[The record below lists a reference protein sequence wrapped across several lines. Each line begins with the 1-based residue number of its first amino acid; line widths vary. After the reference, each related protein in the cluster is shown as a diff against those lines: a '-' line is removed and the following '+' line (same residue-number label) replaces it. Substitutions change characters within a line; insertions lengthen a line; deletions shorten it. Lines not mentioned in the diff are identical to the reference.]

1 MNQSRFAK
9 FVAGGLLAGIASLA
23 SASPCDSALSSYE
36 SAISVGDTSQAEEI
50 ASNHPECFAGGA
62 ATSNTQLNATLF
74 SQAGA
79 ISRALASRLIAPAG
93 SPLASNGHAVKGVA
107 AGGMTSAWSVWA
119 NYDQTDS
126 NFSYTALNAFK
137 SRGANDIS
145 NSVLG
150 VDYAIASNMVVG
162 VSAAFDRGNAWGL
175 NTAPG
180 NTKNKSDT
188 DGYTIAPY
196 LGYQLSKEFALDVSA
211 GWGSSDFS
219 ATGGVKADVDR
230 WFAAGN
236 LTYSRWM
243 GNWQFNG
250 KASYLHGEED
260 VSDSRQNGV
269 KFVGTGSTNKLD
281 QVRLGAQAGYW
292 MNGFMPYA
300 GLSYTSNIHRSS
312 DTGDDPL
319 GRDSFVATLGLNFFS
334 LSSKM
339 TGGVFYEEE
348 LSRNNSN
355 NRLLSANI
363 NFRF

>member
-1 MNQSRFAK
+1 MKKLGFAK
-9 FVAGGLLAGIASLA
+9 FAAGSLLAGIAGLA
-23 SASPCDSALSSYE
+23 SATTCDQALSFYE
-36 SAISVGDTSQAEEI
+36 SYISSGQTALAEEV
-50 ASNHPECFAGGA
+50 ATNHPECFAGGG
-62 ATSNTQLNATLF
+62 ATSNTQLNATIF

-79 ISRALASRLIAPAG
+79 VSRALASRLIAPAG
-93 SPLASNGHAVKGVA
+93 SPLASNGHQVKGLA
-107 AGGMTSAWSVWA
+107 AGGMSSAWSVWA
-119 NYDQTDS
+119 NFDQTDT
-126 NFSYTALNAFK
+126 NFSYTAPNTFK

-150 VDYAIASNMVVG
+150 VDYAIAPNMVLG

-219 ATGGVKADVDR
+219 ATGGVKTDADR

-260 VSDSRQNGV
+260 VSDSKVNGV

-281 QVRLGAQAGYW
+281 QIRLGAQAGYW
-292 MNGFMPYA
+292 MNGLMPYV
-300 GLSYTSNIHRSS
+300 GLGYTSNIHRSS
-312 DTGDDPL
+312 DAGDDPL

-334 LSSKM
+334 LSSKI

-355 NRLLSANI
+355 NRLISANI